1 MAKGKKTGGRAKGT
15 PNVVTRE
22 LREMILGALDS
33 VGGQSY
39 LEQQA
44 ADNPQAFL
52 TLVGKTLPKDVN
64 LGGGL
69 KLEVNLVGAR
79 RQSAD

>member
-1 MAKGKKTGGRAKGT
+1 MAKGRKTGGRTKGT
-15 PNVVTRE
+15 PNKVTGE
-22 LREMILGALDS
+22 VREMILGALDEA
-33 VGGQSY
+33 GGQDY
-39 LEQQA
+39 LLEQA
-44 ADNPQAFL
+44 RSNPQAFL

-79 RQSAD
+79 RQPAN